1 MGDRLWK
8 IGNQI
13 VNLSKRGMLMGVLN
27 VTPDSFSDG
36 GEFFDS
42 DRAIEHGIKMASE
55 GADIVDIGGE
65 STRPGAEPISVKEE
79 LNRVIPVIERLRA
92 KIDIPISIDTSK
104 SEVVSAALDA
114 GASIINDV
122 TAARGD
128 EKILPLAATR
138 KAALVLMHMQG
149 DPRTM
154 QELLQ
159 LWFKS
164 WRSIIEI
171 ILLSVGI
178 YYGYLYFRGTRG
190 AKVLTGLAI
199 VFLTLTLISTLLNLV
214 VIGWILRSFS
224 VFLAIALVVIF
235 QPELRRGLAELGGH
249 PIFSLTS
256 EKRETVHDLAEAIT
270 QLANKQF
277 GTLLAIERDTSI
289 RVYEETGVTLDS
301 DFSVEL
307 ILSIFHPKAA
317 LHDGGVIIRNSRLA
331 AAACIFPVSQRE
343 TLDRSLGLR
352 HRAALG
358 ITEES
363 DAVAIV
369 VSEETGGISI
379 CHRRRIERNFTP
391 ETFRQRIGEI
401 LLHGHYEETAPE
413 ELAGEVDL
421 PLTRDNPLVSHQEER
436 SNDSLAV

>member
-1 MGDRLWK
+1 MIQDLLHLW
-8 IGNQI
+8 
-13 VNLSKRGMLMGVLN
+13 
-27 VTPDSFSDG
+27 
-36 GEFFDS
+36 
-42 DRAIEHGIKMASE
+42 
-55 GADIVDIGGE
+55 
-65 STRPGAEPISVKEE
+65 
-79 LNRVIPVIERLRA
+79 LR
-92 KIDIPISIDTSK
+92 
-104 SEVVSAALDA
+104 
-114 GASIINDV
+114 
-122 TAARGD
+122 
-128 EKILPLAATR
+128 
-138 KAALVLMHMQG
+138 
-149 DPRTM
+149 
-154 QELLQ
+154 
-159 LWFKS
+159 S
-164 WRSIIEI
+164 WRSIFEI

-214 VIGWILRSFS
+214 VIGWLVRSFS

-256 EKRETVHDLAEAIT
+256 EKRETVHDLAEAVT

-277 GTLLAIERDTSI
+277 GALLAIERDTSI

-307 ILSIFHPKAA
+307 VLSIFHPKAA
-317 LHDGGVIIRNSRLA
+317 LHDGGVIIRNGRIA

-369 VSEETGGISI
+369 VSEETGLISFVHAGRI
-379 CHRRRIERNFTP
+379 KRALDATRLRSAIFQTIEGREYPSRRNNPARLTEP
-391 ETFRQRIGEI
+391 
-401 LLHGHYEETAPE
+401 EETE
-413 ELAGEVDL
+413 KI
-421 PLTRDNPLVSHQEER
+421 
-436 SNDSLAV
+436 AV